1 MSREV
6 HFKNQW
12 ARMADGTWVEVTKGT
27 FTCDGTGATGMRGDM
42 YGALEGDEFVL
53 KNCGFFNEH
62 ENYGTKFERKANG
75 NAPQIDFEMLK
86 NL

>member
-1 MSREV
+1 
-6 HFKNQW
+6 
-12 ARMADGTWVEVTKGT
+12 
-27 FTCDGTGATGMRGDM
+27 MRGDM
-42 YGALEGDEFVL
+42 YGALVGDEFIL

-75 NAPQIDFEMLK
+75 NAPEIDFEMLK